1 MINRG
6 NGGARVFHSASDYL
20 EFCAI
25 MSTAREH
32 VELPLLA
39 WCLMPNHIHL
49 VCMPRHAGDLGRWM
63 QRVFTTHVRRHHRR
77 HGTFGAVWQ
86 GRYKAFPVQ
95 DDSHLLTV
103 MRYVERNP
111 VRANLAAHAADWRWS
126 SLAYRS
132 AAATT
137 AAADGM
143 PALELPPVDLPRDWT
158 GFVDRPLTSAELEAV
173 RVSVNRERPYG
184 SASWV
189 AATAA
194 RLGLES
200 SLRRRGRPVERP

>member
-1 MINRG
+1 
-6 NGGARVFHSASDYL
+6 
-20 EFCAI
+20 
-25 MSTAREH
+25 
-32 VELPLLA
+32 
-39 WCLMPNHIHL
+39 MPVIL
-49 VCMPRHAGDLGRWM
+49 AGDLGRWM

-137 AAADGM
+137 AAADGT